1 LSNSVP
7 KTAEE
12 LKQFFK
18 YLDHI
23 LIERLKEKS
32 KDYYRSILEAV
43 DKIIAD
49 HRSPELQIEH
59 CREVWYQTCLGEVR
73 IKRRTYRDKTGQR
86 RCLLDELMGLDKYQH
101 KTLKV
106 QELALDL
113 VSQMPYRRSA
123 EVLQKTTAIEL
134 PHQTLWRLVQEV
146 GGQWVE
152 EEDRKMKWFQQ
163 TGELPVSEEKRVT
176 CLITEM
182 DGVILPLQRESERRI
197 EVKVGIAYEGWQ
209 KIGRQ
214 DRYRTV
220 NKTIYSAVGKTA
232 DFLDGLSLKL
242 HRRYDL
248 AGIPHMVV
256 GGDGAGW
263 IKSGAD
269 YFQGRFQLDRYHLQ
283 KELCYAYGRD
293 SQIQGQIWR
302 ACELGDV
309 KLALSTITESRTQ
322 AKGDQRN
329 RIDKLYGYLNDNAVG
344 VGDYRWDIGENG
356 TDLRHTGAMEGNI
369 DKLVVRRAKNQG
381 MSWSIQGLK
390 RLLCIRFLS
399 YENKLINWLE
409 NRNSPADQ
417 HVISIPSRKARK
429 LVTRLSSQEPDQWLK
444 TTLPALRGPHA
455 NRPWVLA
462 LKSLAVAEMF

>member
-1 LSNSVP
+1 MSNSVP
-7 KTAEE
+7 KTVEE
-12 LKQFFK
+12 LKQILR
-18 YLDHI
+18 YLDHT
-23 LIERLKEKS
+23 LIEQLREKLQ
-32 KDYYRSILEAV
+32 DYYRSILEAV
-43 DKIIAD
+43 DKVIAD
-49 HRSPELQIEH
+49 YRSSELQIEH
-59 CREVWYQTCLGEVR
+59 CREVWYQTSLGEVR
-73 IKRRTYRDKTGQR
+73 IKRRIYRDQTGQR

-123 EVLQKTTAIEL
+123 EVLRKTTGIDL

-146 GGQWVE
+146 GGQWLA
-152 EEDRKMKWFQQ
+152 EEDRKLKWFQQ
-163 TGELPVSEEKRVT
+163 TGELPVSEDKRVT

-182 DGVILPLQRESERRI
+182 DGVILPLQREPERRI

-209 KIGRQ
+209 PAGRQ
-214 DRYRTV
+214 GRYRTV

-269 YFQGRFQLDRYHLQ
+269 YFKGRFQLDRYHLQ

-293 SQIQGQIWR
+293 LKIQSQIWQ
-302 ACELGDV
+302 ACERGDV
-309 KLALSTITESRTQ
+309 KLALSILAESRTL
-322 AKGDQRN
+322 AKGDQGN
-329 RIDKLYGYLNDNAVG
+329 RIHKLQGYLNDNAVG
-344 VGDYRWDIGENG
+344 LGDYRWEVGEKG
-356 TDLRHTGAMEGNI
+356 TELRRTGAMEGNI

-390 RLLCIRFLS
+390 SLLSLRFLAR
-399 YENKLINWLE
+399 ETKLIDWLE
-409 NRNSPADQ
+409 NRNSHADQ
-417 HVISIPSRKARK
+417 NVINLPRRPVRK

-444 TTLPALRGPHA
+444 AALPVLRGPHA

-462 LKSLAVAEMF
+462 LKSLTKGTGF

>member
-12 LKQFFK
+12 LKQFLR

-23 LIERLKEKS
+23 LIEWLREKS

-43 DKIIAD
+43 DKVIAD

-59 CREVWYQTCLGEVR
+59 CREVWYQTSLGEVR
-73 IKRRTYRDKTGQR
+73 IKRRIYRDKAGQR
-86 RCLLDELMGLDKYQH
+86 RCLLDELMGLGRYQH

-134 PHQTLWRLVQEV
+134 PHQTLWRLVQEA
-146 GGQWVE
+146 GGKWLE
-152 EEDRKMKWFQQ
+152 EEDRKLKWFQQ
-163 TGELPVSEEKRVT
+163 TGELPVSEDKRVT

-182 DGVILPLQRESERRI
+182 DGVILPLQREPERRI

-209 KIGRQ
+209 SVGRQ
-214 DRYRTV
+214 GRYRTV
-220 NKTIYSAVGKTA
+220 NKTIYSAVGETG
-232 DFLDGLSLKL
+232 DFLDGMSLKL

-269 YFQGRFQLDRYHLQ
+269 YFKGRFQLDRYHLQ

-293 SQIQGQIWR
+293 SHIQNQIWQ
-302 ACELGDV
+302 ACERGDV
-309 KLALSTITESRTQ
+309 KLALSILAESRTQ

-329 RIDKLYGYLNDNAVG
+329 RIDKLQGYLKDNAIG
-344 VGDYRWDIGENG
+344 LGDYRWDIGEKG
-356 TDLRHTGAMEGNI
+356 TELRRTGAMEGNI

-390 RLLCIRFLS
+390 SLLCLRFLS
-399 YENKLINWLE
+399 RENKLIAWLE
-409 NRNSPADQ
+409 NRNSHINEAI
-417 HVISIPSRKARK
+417 VNIPRRQARK

-444 TTLPALRGPHA
+444 AALPVLRGPHA

-462 LKSLAVAEMF
+462 LKSLAEGTGF